1 MRNILRLLLV
11 ITAVLIGSSCSSN
24 KSSLSA
30 FYSSETEC
38 LGTEYDGTLTL
49 RVWGEG
55 NTRNDAIEQAK
66 KQAVHDVIFK
76 GITRG
81 VSDFHMRP
89 LLTESNAEENHQDYF
104 SVFFRDKG
112 DYSKYVNFKDEKSNS
127 RQKVSNRQV
136 YKVGVTVRLL
146 SSELKER
153 LKADGLIKN

>member
-1 MRNILRLLLV
+1 MRKLLRLLLI
-11 ITAVLIGSSCSSN
+11 ITILVMGCSCSSN
-24 KSSLSA
+24 KSTLSA

-38 LGTEYDGTLTL
+38 LGTEYDGSLTL

-66 KQAVHDVIFK
+66 KQAVHDVLFK

-81 VSDFHMRP
+81 VSDYHMRP
-89 LLTESNAEENHQDYF
+89 LLTESNAEENHQEYF
-104 SVFFRDKG
+104 STFFRDKG

-136 YKVGVTVRLL
+136 YKVGITVRLL
-146 SSELKER
+146 SSELKNR